1 MRDGLRY
8 LTLVRPIVS
17 FLDVFYLKGPIVR
30 TLGMQYLK
38 SLVVRICEH
47 GAC

>member
-1 MRDGLRY
+1 MVGHRY
-8 LTLVRPIVS
+8 LTLVRPVVS
-17 FLDVFYLKGPIVR
+17 LLDVFYLKSPIVR

-38 SLVVRICEH
+38 SLVVRVCEH